1 MNRCMEVGVCKCS
14 VCELVTGNY
23 KYRAGVSAREFS
35 RHYSC
40 NVEFEL
46 LRRTSVDSSIRSDYD
61 GSCVTRHCRH

>member
-23 KYRAGVSAREFS
+23 KYTTIVSAREFC
-35 RHYSC
+35 RQYSC
-40 NVEFEL
+40 NVEIEL

-61 GSCVTRHCRH
+61 GSRVL